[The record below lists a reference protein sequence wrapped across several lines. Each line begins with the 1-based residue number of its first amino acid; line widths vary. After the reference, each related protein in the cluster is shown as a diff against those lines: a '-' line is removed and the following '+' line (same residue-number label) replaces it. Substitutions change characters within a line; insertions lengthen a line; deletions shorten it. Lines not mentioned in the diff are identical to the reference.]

1 MITNNDCILLLS
13 DLEDK
18 GIAEAGELITKIAGK
33 TNVDLN
39 VLKFINDNKPLEVIE
54 FYEHI
59 RKNYNKKKS
68 NVYINIVKEIEQ
80 PFEVLTTLSS
90 LLTQILLFSEKI
102 DENRT
107 LFLNHSRA
115 EEISKVLTY
124 YFKTYDITKA
134 IDLLRLIKA
143 DLLALETVSGR
154 RKS

>member
-18 GIAEAGELITKIAGK
+18 GISEAGDLITKIAGK
-33 TNVDLN
+33 SNVDLS
-39 VLKFINDNKPLEVIE
+39 VLKFINDNRPLEVIE

-68 NVYINIVKEIEQ
+68 SVYINIVKEIEQ

-90 LLTQILLFSEKI
+90 LLTQILLYSKKLE
-102 DENRT
+102 ENRT
-107 LFLNHSRA
+107 LFLKHSRA
-115 EEISKVLTY
+115 EEISKILTY

-134 IDLLRLIKA
+134 IDLLKLIKA

-154 RKS
+154 RKA

>member
-18 GIAEAGELITKIAGK
+18 GISEAGDLITKIAGK
-33 TNVDLN
+33 SNVDLS
-39 VLKFINDNKPLEVIE
+39 VLKFINDNRPLEVIE

-90 LLTQILLFSEKI
+90 LLTQILLYSKKL

-107 LFLNHSRA
+107 LFLKHCRA
-115 EEISKVLTY
+115 EEISKILTY

-134 IDLLRLIKA
+134 IDLLKLIKA

-154 RKS
+154 RKA

>member
-18 GIAEAGELITKIAGK
+18 GISEAGDLITKIAGK
-33 TNVDLN
+33 SNVDLS
-39 VLKFINDNKPLEVIE
+39 VLKFINDNRPLEVIE

-90 LLTQILLFSEKI
+90 LLTQILLYSKKLE
-102 DENRT
+102 ENRT
-107 LFLNHSRA
+107 LFLKHSRA
-115 EEISKVLTY
+115 EEISKILTY

-134 IDLLRLIKA
+134 IDLLKLIKA

-154 RKS
+154 RK